1 MLVDEII
8 CYIIFKVL
16 KTNKGTAQDMAFIAG
31 EMYLRGE
38 Y

>member
-8 CYIIFKVL
+8 CYIIFKTL
-16 KTNKGTAQDMAFIAG
+16 KTNNGVALDMAFIAG